1 MASQQESLITVRE
14 AARECGRNPETIRR
28 WIWDG
33 KLRARKLGNQ
43 LFVNRAELA
52 LLTQKR
58 SADEQRAARKAARLS
73 ALEALITIG
82 ERIGGGVDVVEM
94 LERHRESHP

>member
-1 MASQQESLITVRE
+1 MALEQEDLITVRE

-43 LFVNRAELA
+43 LFVDRSDLA
-52 LLTQKR
+52 RLTQKR
-58 SADEQRAARKAARLS
+58 SAEEQRAARKAERLS
-73 ALEALITIG
+73 ALEALMAIG
-82 ERIGGGVDVVEM
+82 ERIGGGVGVVET